1 MKGSNMFIPVVPA
14 RGGAEVALGIHYK
27 TFHIYRTCSR
37 QRVAQLPS
45 RNLTCVRPPCTARPR
60 EDSLHT
66 SQFRLHSLHFKCHT
80 SSHLKLH
87 FSNFFHTA
95 NFYTEKLLHTE
106 AKSFCTQNLLHR
118 EVFTQ
123 KLVHRE
129 ASSFCAQQ
137 AFTQRSFHTQK
148 LLHKETLTRKRFY
161 TQRTLIQK
169 CFYTEKLLHRA
180 AFTQKILH
188 KEAFTQRSFYTQ
200 QTLTQSSFYRQ
211 KLLHREAFTQRSFYT
226 KELLHRKAFTHSK
239 L

>member
-1 MKGSNMFIPVVPA
+1 MLPVVPA

-27 TFHIYRTCSR
+27 TFHIYRTCMR
-37 QRVAQLPS
+37 RAPAKPVRARCVCECVALLPS
-45 RNLTCVRPPCTARPR
+45 MNMNCVRPPCTARPR

-66 SQFRLHSLHFKCHT
+66 SQFRLHSLHFKNDT

-106 AKSFCTQNLLHR
+106 AKSFCTHKLLHR

-129 ASSFCAQQ
+129 ARSFC
-137 AFTQRSFHTQK
+137 TQK
-148 LLHKETLTRKRFY
+148 LLHTPN
-161 TQRTLIQK
+161 
-169 CFYTEKLLHRA
+169 FYTEQLLHR
-180 AFTQKILH
+180 
-188 KEAFTQRSFYTQ
+188 EDRSFCA
-200 QTLTQSSFYRQ
+200 Q
-211 KLLHREAFTQRSFYT
+211 KLLHG
-226 KELLHRKAFTHSK
+226 KDFTHSK